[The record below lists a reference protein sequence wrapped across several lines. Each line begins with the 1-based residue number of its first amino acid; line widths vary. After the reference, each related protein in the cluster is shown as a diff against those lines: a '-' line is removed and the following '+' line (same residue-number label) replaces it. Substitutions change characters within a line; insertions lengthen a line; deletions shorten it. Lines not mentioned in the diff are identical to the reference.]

1 MSKKRYSLS
10 LIAILIIFAVGLC
23 GGFAIQEYRYTG
35 RLFSDA
41 GLTSEQIRALNEA
54 LYIVDHYA
62 IEEHDENFSVD
73 YALKGI
79 AASLGDDYAYYF
91 TPEELAAYLD
101 SSSGTVEG
109 SIGANV
115 YKDGEDIIVTSV
127 FKGLPA
133 DTAGIKKCDKIIAV
147 DGTDVRGKTLE
158 EVVALVK
165 GETGTEVTVTVE
177 REGRELAFCLARADG
192 QRQMTEYS
200 FIGDTKILYIAIF
213 SFHGNAVEY
222 FEEAIEYGKAG
233 GYEGIIIDLRE
244 NSGGELSI
252 FEQIADIMLPEGET
266 FYALRRDGQKI
277 QSCTSDADFIDKPV
291 AVLINGSS
299 ASASEALAGALRD
312 MGGAVLVGT
321 KSFGKGIMQTNYPLD
336 NGGMFKLT
344 TAKYY
349 LPGGEC
355 IHGIGLTPDYEVEL
369 SDELTQKYWLRTENN
384 DLQLQKAIDLLT
396 N

>member
-1 MSKKRYSLS
+1 MEKKRYSFLA
-10 LIAILIIFAVGLC
+10 LLLIFAIGLC
-23 GGFAIQEYRYTG
+23 GGLALQEYRYTG
-35 RLFSDA
+35 RLFSDT
-41 GLTSEQIRALNEA
+41 GLTAEQIRAMNEA

-62 IEEHDENFSVD
+62 IEEQDIDFTVD
-73 YALKGI
+73 FALKGM

-91 TPEELAAYLD
+91 TPEELEAYLN

-109 SIGANV
+109 SIGAAV
-115 YKDGEDIIVTSV
+115 YKDGEDVVVTSV
-127 FKGLPA
+127 YKGLPA
-133 DTAGIKKCDKIIAV
+133 DTAGIKKCDKIIEV
-147 DGTDVRGKTLE
+147 DGVDVRGKSLE
-158 EVVALVK
+158 ETVALVK

-177 REGRELAFCLARADG
+177 RQGRELAFRMKRADG

-200 FIGDTKILYIAIF
+200 FLGNTKILYIAIF

-222 FEEAIEYGKAG
+222 FKEAIEYGKAG

-252 FEQIADIMLPEGET
+252 FEEIADVMLPEGET
-266 FYALRRDGQKI
+266 FYALRRDGEKI
-277 QSCTSDADFIDKPV
+277 QSCTSDADYIDKPV
-291 AVLINGSS
+291 AVLINGGS

-321 KSFGKGIMQTNYPLD
+321 QSFGKGIMQTNYPLN
-336 NGGMFKLT
+336 NGGVFKLT

-349 LPGGEC
+349 LPSGEC
-355 IHGIGLTPDYEVEL
+355 IHGVGLTPDYKVEL
-369 SDELTQKYWLRTENN
+369 SQELTQKYWLRTEQN
-384 DLQLQKAIDLLT
+384 DLQLRKAMELLT